1 MDTQNNNKSSSSDS
15 PLDKDENLQQI
26 NQEIYKHNLELA
38 VVNKTLSLLRKL
50 YQISLLTLDPATLSL
65 KISDT
70 IRLGLNLEVVGIFS
84 FNENSDELLPY
95 NFSKSER
102 LVTSINKMGFS
113 INDFKI
119 TVVSTRPLLK
129 ETVYGRQ
136 PTVTSNLKDVWSEII
151 DDNKISTITK
161 ESHIKTILLYPL
173 VSQDNLIGVLLMG
186 LNRNN
191 NTMSNHEKE
200 AIKNFVD
207 VTAIALD
214 KAYLYKELQDANE
227 KLKGLDKLK
236 TEFVSLASHQLRSP
250 LTAIKGYLSMIIE
263 GDYGELNN
271 ELKEPIDR
279 VFESSKNLTTIVE
292 DLLNVS
298 KIEQGGMKYSM
309 EPFNLSELARDEV
322 KDLSVNAEKK
332 GLKICFESDGD
343 NLCIV
348 NGDKEKI
355 RQVLLNFIDNSI
367 KYTKTG
373 GINISVKNNENKVL
387 FSIKDTGMG
396 MTPEI
401 KETLFQRFSRGDG
414 ARMNTTGSG
423 LGLYL
428 AKEIVEAHKG
438 RVWVESEGPDKG
450 STFNVELD
458 AIKN

>member
-1 MDTQNNNKSSSSDS
+1 
-15 PLDKDENLQQI
+15 
-26 NQEIYKHNLELA
+26 
-38 VVNKTLSLLRKL
+38 
-50 YQISLLTLDPATLSL
+50 
-65 KISDT
+65 
-70 IRLGLNLEVVGIFS
+70 
-84 FNENSDELLPY
+84 
-95 NFSKSER
+95 
-102 LVTSINKMGFS
+102 
-113 INDFKI
+113 
-119 TVVSTRPLLK
+119 
-129 ETVYGRQ
+129 
-136 PTVTSNLKDVWSEII
+136 
-151 DDNKISTITK
+151 
-161 ESHIKTILLYPL
+161 
-173 VSQDNLIGVLLMG
+173 MG

-191 NTMSNHEKE
+191 DTMSDHEKD

-332 GLKICFESDGD
+332 GLKICFESEGD

-367 KYTKTG
+367 KYTKVG
-373 GINISVKNNENKVL
+373 GINISVKNNDNKVL

-438 RVWVESEGPDKG
+438 RVWVESDGPDKG

-458 AIKN
+458 AVKN